1 MIWHYRG
8 GSYLILLLFVL
19 IPNLNPSIL
28 VPWVVEAR
36 ILRVPEDYPT
46 IEAAIIAATEGDT
59 IDVAPGRYEA
69 FTVDKA
75 VVIRGAGAE
84 STFINGT
91 VSSSK
96 YCYATIYINTSNSTI
111 TGFKIES
118 SSRALPP
125 SCSYGIDIEGDENKV
140 FGCNIEAKHTGI
152 TILGRENSVSEC
164 AVASN
169 EIGISI
175 YGGGNNVTKCIIEAE
190 EHGVK
195 ITHCWGNAVSE
206 CMIHSLKGDGV
217 FIDPGRSTVF
227 RNDIFLCTIEAE
239 NNGITGDDR
248 GSVIGN
254 IVRHNTI
261 KFCRNGIWMRRNT
274 YDSFI
279 LGNNFFNNSI
289 QAIDDGSNNMWHKDD
304 QGNFWSDWTIPDA
317 DKDGIVDRPYVV
329 SGSAGSVDMFPLASP
344 YAARGNLKITVRDEN
359 GNAISDV
366 SISSTLHPSG
376 QPSLAGFTSSD
387 GSVTFQGILLGV
399 YTLEASKSGY
409 TTVTESG
416 SVTAGKTSELIISL
430 EKEKSGI
437 DILSFPY
444 NSIIIVI
451 AVGVLIL
458 WMLQRKR

>member
-1 MIWHYRG
+1 MIWHFRD

-28 VPWVVEAR
+28 VPWLAEAR
-36 ILRVPEDYPT
+36 TLCVPEDYPT

-59 IDVAPGRYEA
+59 IDVAPGCYKA
-69 FTVDKA
+69 FTVDKE

-84 STFINGT
+84 FTLINGT
-91 VSSSK
+91 VSCDE
-96 YCYATIYINTSNSTI
+96 YYFATIYINTSNSTI
-111 TGFKIES
+111 CGFKIES
-118 SSRALPP
+118 SSR
-125 SCSYGIDIEGDENKV
+125 GIYIQGDENKV

-217 FIDPGRSTVF
+217 FIEPNRGTVF
-227 RNDIFLCTIEAE
+227 GNDIFLCTIEAL
-239 NNGITGDDR
+239 NNGITIGDDR
-248 GSVIGN
+248 DCAYGS
-254 IVRHNTI
+254 IVQHNTI
-261 KFCRNGIWMRRNT
+261 KFCRNGVRMRRFSF
-274 YDSFI
+274 DSWI
-279 LGNNFFNNSI
+279 SGNNFINNSI
-289 QAIDDGSNNMWHKDD
+289 QAIDEGSDNMWYKDD

-317 DKDGIVDRPYVV
+317 DNDGIVDRPYVV
-329 SGSAGSVDMFPLASP
+329 SGSAGSVDMFPLISP
-344 YAARGNLKITVRDEN
+344 YVARGNLKITVSDEN

-376 QPSLAGFTSSD
+376 QPSLGGFTSSN
-387 GSVTFQGILLGV
+387 GTVIFQGILIGV
-399 YTLEASKSGY
+399 YTLEVSKRGY

-416 SVTAGKTSELIISL
+416 SVAARKTSELTISI
-430 EKEKSGI
+430 EKEKLGI
-437 DILSFPY
+437 NILSLPY
-444 NSIIIVI
+444 KSIIIGI
-451 AVGVLIL
+451 AFGVLIL